1 MYYHTMKIVWLD
13 NFKNLISME
22 YNTKKTLEIYLA
34 HAAKYKL
41 WGSVILLSSISGA
54 ATNVIGP
61 LYYKKF
67 FDILVSGQ
75 PKEEIVSGLISV
87 LVQIAVIFIAGWI
100 SWRTAT
106 FVSAYFQNRVIA
118 DLSNTCFKYLHK
130 HSFSYFNNSFT
141 GSLVKRVSYFPR
153 AFEEIVD
160 RITWNFL
167 PLVVSV
173 VIITVV
179 LFSKNILL
187 GIVIVLWLL
196 IILILNWFLA
206 KYKLKFDIKASE
218 AQTEATGFLSDAII
232 NNGNI
237 KLFCGYKR
245 EVGAFAVLNE
255 KIRKLR
261 QFSWNLNNIFE
272 AIQVFFLLVLEVG
285 IFYIGIDLWAKGKF
299 TVGDFVLLQAY
310 ILIIFQHIINLGRMI
325 RETYHDLA
333 DAEEMT
339 VILNTPH
346 EIVDISKAKTLQ
358 VSEGKIE
365 FKNISF
371 YYHKTRKILE
381 KFNLVV
387 AARERVALIGP
398 SGAGKT
404 TVVKL
409 LLRNHDIDGG
419 KILIDGQDISR
430 VTQESLWG
438 NISLVPQDPIL
449 FHRTLLENIRY
460 GKPEAT
466 PEEVI
471 EAAKAAHCHEFI
483 SGFPKQY
490 ETYVGE
496 RGVKLSGG
504 ERQRVAIAR
513 AILRNSPILILDE
526 ATSSLDSESEGL
538 IQDALDKLMKDKT
551 VIVIAHRLSTI
562 AKMDRIIFIDNGE
575 ITESGTHQALLGVK
589 DGQYRKLWELQACG
603 FITE

>member
-1 MYYHTMKIVWLD
+1 
-13 NFKNLISME
+13 ME
-22 YNTKKTLEIYLA
+22 NNTKKTLKIYLQ
-34 HAAKYKL
+34 HVGKYKF
-41 WGSVILLSSISGA
+41 WGSIVLLSVVAGA
-54 ATNVIGP
+54 ATNAITP
-61 LYYKKF
+61 LYYKQF
-67 FDILVSGQ
+67 FDVLVSGQ
-75 PKEEIVSGLISV
+75 TEDATVSALYSV
-87 LVQIAVIFIAGWI
+87 LVSIAIFKIAGWI
-100 SWRTAT
+100 SWRAAT
-106 FVSAYFQNRVIA
+106 FISAYFQTSVIA

-130 HSFSYFNNSFT
+130 HSFSYFNNNFT

-153 AFEEIVD
+153 AFELIAD
-160 RITWNFL
+160 RITWSFA
-167 PLVVSV
+167 PLIVSI

-179 LFSKNILL
+179 LFIKSILL
-187 GIVIVLWLL
+187 GAAIVLWL
-196 IILILNWFLA
+196 IVMVTLNWFLA
-206 KYKLKFDIKASE
+206 KYKLKYDVKASE
-218 AQTEATGFLSDAII
+218 AQTKATGFLSDAIT
-232 NNGNI
+232 NNSNI

-245 EVGAFAVLNE
+245 EVDEFFVLNGI
-255 KIRKLR
+255 IRKLR
-261 QFSWNLNNIFE
+261 RFSWNLNNTFE
-272 AIQVFFLLVLEVG
+272 AVQVFFMIVLEIG
-285 IFYIGIDLWAKGKF
+285 FFFIGIYLWEKGKF
-299 TVGDFVLLQAY
+299 TIGDFVLLQTY
-310 ILIIFQHIINLGRMI
+310 IIIIFQHIWDLGKMI
-325 RETYHDLA
+325 RDTYHDLA

-339 VILNTPH
+339 EILTTPH
-346 EIVDISKAKTLQ
+346 EIVDVPKAKGLK
-358 VSEGKIE
+358 VIEGKIE
-365 FKNISF
+365 FKNVDF

-381 KFNLVV
+381 NFNLVV

-409 LLRNHDIDGG
+409 LLRNHEVDGG

-430 VTQESLWG
+430 VTQESLWK

-466 PEEVI
+466 VEEVI

-483 SGFPKQY
+483 STFPEKY
-490 ETYVGE
+490 DTYVGE

-513 AILRNSPILILDE
+513 AILRNSPILVLDE
-526 ATSSLDSESEGL
+526 VTSSLDSESEGL

-575 ITESGTHQALLGVK
+575 IKESGTHQELLAVK